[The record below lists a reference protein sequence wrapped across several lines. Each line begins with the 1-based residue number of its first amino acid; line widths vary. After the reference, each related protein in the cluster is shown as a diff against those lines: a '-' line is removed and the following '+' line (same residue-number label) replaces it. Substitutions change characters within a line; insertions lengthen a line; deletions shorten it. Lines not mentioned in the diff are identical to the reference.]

1 MSCSQSISKDLS
13 RTLSKVPFLLR
24 YRTLGCP
31 GELLMM
37 MAGLLV
43 KLGVGRVDKR
53 ARQVRRGRVLEHP
66 RRDELIFDF
75 FTILRNL
82 PT

>member
-1 MSCSQSISKDLS
+1 MLGETLSITSNLG
-13 RTLSKVPFLLR
+13 RRLSKVPFLLR
-24 YRTLGCP
+24 HRSP

-53 ARQVRRGRVLEHP
+53 ARQVGRGRVLEHP

>member
-1 MSCSQSISKDLS
+1 M
-13 RTLSKVPFLLR
+13 PFLLHHR
-24 YRTLGCP
+24 SP

-37 MAGLLV
+37 MMAGLLV
-43 KLGVGRVDKR
+43 ELGVGRVDKR
-53 ARQVRRGRVLEHP
+53 ARQVGRGRVLEHP

>member
-1 MSCSQSISKDLS
+1 M
-13 RTLSKVPFLLR
+13 PFLLHHR
-24 YRTLGCP
+24 RLGCP

-37 MAGLLV
+37 IMAGLLV
-43 KLGVGRVDKR
+43 KLGLGRVDKR

>member
-1 MSCSQSISKDLS
+1 
-13 RTLSKVPFLLR
+13 
-24 YRTLGCP
+24 
-31 GELLMM
+31 MM

>member
-1 MSCSQSISKDLS
+1 
-13 RTLSKVPFLLR
+13 
-24 YRTLGCP
+24 
-31 GELLMM
+31 MM

-53 ARQVRRGRVLEHP
+53 ARQGGRGRVLEHP

-75 FTILRNL
+75 RFVSSFSPLKTDKDGFVHM
-82 PT
+82 

>member
-1 MSCSQSISKDLS
+1 
-13 RTLSKVPFLLR
+13 VPFLLHHR
-24 YRTLGCP
+24 SP

>member
-1 MSCSQSISKDLS
+1 
-13 RTLSKVPFLLR
+13 
-24 YRTLGCP
+24 
-31 GELLMM
+31 MM
-37 MAGLLV
+37 MAGLLM
-43 KLGVGRVDKR
+43 KLRVGQVDKR
-53 ARQVRRGRVLEHP
+53 ARQVGRGRVLEHP